1 MTASNIVATCHIILP
16 KQTTESYDQFSKLL
30 KNFFHQQ
37 GITLATI
44 QPEFQG
50 SNTQLCAFDCLMK
63 CSRISNTNCESYAC
77 CNDDTNYSIVVND
90 TEHCEQVV
98 TNENL

>member
-1 MTASNIVATCHIILP
+1 VATCHIILP